1 MTSPEHARLPVGA
14 KSTATGGPGIFFD
27 NDVGD
32 GIEIWVDPSL
42 PGRRALLNMLEVGP
56 TISAVLTLLKRRRG
70 HLQEPLVGPDPTCHP
85 LARQH

>member
-56 TISAVLTLLKRRRG
+56 TISAVLT
-70 HLQEPLVGPDPTCHP
+70 
-85 LARQH
+85 